1 MPKSNPPPRIYFN
14 PHAPITEDVVSRIL
28 NYYCKCDDNNN
39 SSNNKHDHKNKKLLT
54 TVKSPFS

>member
-28 NYYCKCDDNNN
+28 HYYNCDNNN
-39 SSNNKHDHKNKKLLT
+39 HKNHNNHKKQ
-54 TVKSPFS
+54 